1 MSDGTGTILIVD
13 DEAFNLDMLSRRL
26 QRSGFTVCAAEGGCQ
41 ALELA
46 GQVDF
51 DLVLLDQMMPDVSG
65 SEVLQSLRKRFTP
78 EQMPVI
84 MVTAVAESERI
95 AEALEAG
102 ANDYI
107 TKPIDY
113 KVALAR
119 IKIQLA
125 RKKAEHALRV
135 SEERYALAAK
145 ASRDGLWDWD
155 LSSGDIFYSPRWRE
169 MLGIDEGNIET
180 TPQAWFTR
188 VLQSDR
194 GALEEQVR
202 DCLDG
207 RSNVLQCSYKIL
219 HTDGTLCWMNCRAV
233 VTCDAAGQPV
243 RMSGSQSDVTEE
255 KTQDALTRLPNRV
268 YLLGHLDHLCSQGA
282 VALPFAL
289 LFLDLDRFKVI
300 NDSLGHAVGDDL
312 LRAVAGRLQVA
323 CAALAEARPGSCAVA
338 ARMGGDEFAILARSP
353 EVLETAKLLASNVQ
367 AAMRDPFYLEG
378 RVLQCAASIGIA
390 AAAPENASPEQMLA
404 DADMAMYEAK
414 KQGRGEVVVFDPKMQ
429 QVIMERLQLES
440 DIHQAVHRN
449 ELEVAYQPKVDLA
462 SSRIYGVE
470 ALLRWNHPQRGC
482 LQPNV
487 FIPIAEE
494 TGAIVD
500 IGAWVLRTA
509 CEQIRKWH
517 LSMPA
522 HPLLELSVNLSTYEF
537 KQPDLVRSV
546 ARIIEETHFPAA
558 ALHLEITESALF
570 ENFETARAVL
580 LELKSLG
587 IRLEVD
593 DFGTG
598 YSSLKYLGELP
609 FDFLK
614 IDRYFTQNLTTNQ
627 PSSSELVQTILTM
640 AEKLGL
646 EVIAEGVETEPLS
659 FMLQELGCRLGQGYL
674 YSKPVSAA
682 AMCKLLV
689 AGRAP
694 LMPPPYNPAMN
705 SAGAEIAASQA

>member
-13 DEAFNLDMLSRRL
+13 DEALNLDMLSRRL
-26 QRSGFTVCAAEGGCQ
+26 QRSGFDVCVAEGGGR
-41 ALELA
+41 ALELTEQA
-46 GQVDF
+46 SF
-51 DLVLLDQMMPDVSG
+51 DLILLDQMMPDVSG

-78 EQMPVI
+78 EQLPVI

-113 KVALAR
+113 KIALAR
-119 IKIQLA
+119 IRAQLA

-145 ASRDGLWDWD
+145 ASRDGLWDWVIATG
-155 LSSGDIFYSPRWRE
+155 SVFYSPRWRE
-169 MLGIDEGNIET
+169 MLGIDEQNVET
-180 TPQAWFTR
+180 TPEAWFTR
-188 VLQSDR
+188 VLQTDR
-194 GALEEQVR
+194 NALEEQVR
-202 DCLDG
+202 DCLQGHSD
-207 RSNVLQCSYKIL
+207 VLQSSYKIL
-219 HTDGTLCWMNCRAV
+219 HADGTLCWMNCRAV
-233 VTCDAAGQPV
+233 VTRDCTGQPV
-243 RMSGSQSDVTEE
+243 RMSGSQSDVTAE
-255 KTQDALTRLPNRV
+255 KTQDSLTQLPNRV
-268 YLLGHLDHLCSQGA
+268 YLLGHLDHLCSKGA
-282 VALPFAL
+282 AASPFAL

-312 LRAVAGRLQVA
+312 LRAVAVRLQLA
-323 CAALAEARPGSCAVA
+323 CTAFAEISPGSCAAA
-338 ARMGGDEFAILARSP
+338 ARMGGDEFAILARGP
-353 EVLETAKLLASNVQ
+353 NVLETAKLLAASVQ
-367 AAMRDPFYLEG
+367 AAMREPFYLDG
-378 RVLQCAASIGIA
+378 RVLQCATSIGIA
-390 AAAPENASPEQMLA
+390 AATPATASPEHMLA

-414 KQGRGEVVVFDPKMQ
+414 KQGRGEVVVFDPRMQ

-487 FIPIAEE
+487 FIPLAEE

-509 CEQIRKWH
+509 CQQIRDWH

-570 ENFETARAVL
+570 ENFDTARAVL
-580 LELKSLG
+580 LELKGLG
-587 IRLEVD
+587 LSLEVD

-640 AEKLGL
+640 AENLGL

-659 FMLQELGCRLGQGYL
+659 SMLQKLGCRLGQGYL
-674 YSKPVSAA
+674 YSKPVSAE

-689 AGRAP
+689 AGREP
-694 LMPPPYNPAMN
+694 VMTPPYHPAL
-705 SAGAEIAASQA
+705 SPAGAEIAAGQA